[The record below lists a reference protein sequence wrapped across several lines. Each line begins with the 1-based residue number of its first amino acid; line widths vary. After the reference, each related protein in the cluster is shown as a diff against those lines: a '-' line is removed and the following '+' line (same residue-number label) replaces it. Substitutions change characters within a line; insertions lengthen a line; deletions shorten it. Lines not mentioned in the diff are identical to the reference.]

1 MNSRSQPRMWSQSLL
16 DIDAKRRLSDA
27 AKPTVAGK
35 RGGAQSRFE
44 VTWLSDMLTPDRN
57 SFSVIR
63 LVMALAVLVS
73 HAVFLTTGKVE
84 LEPLYRWTGYT
95 LGQHGVQVFFIL
107 SGILVAQSLFQSRSV
122 RDYAIARGLRIFP
135 ALIVC
140 VLLTALALGPWL
152 TELPAWLYLRDSW
165 TAAYIVK
172 TIGLWTGSAELPA
185 LFQDNTVPRAVN
197 TSVWTLKYEVLC
209 YAILAAGGFLVL
221 HIKAWRSTAAVLA
234 AVWLVAALA
243 VPAGIAAHDGP
254 KSMLHVLH
262 YFTIFFGT
270 GVLAYAARHYI
281 PIHAAVLIPLGAM
294 FWLAIGTRVAV
305 PAMAVSLGYLAL
317 WLATFRFGSLRAFTN
332 RNDYSYATYLYHFPV
347 AQALLLVAPGM
358 HVLPLIGLTHAGAMC
373 KSRSARRWWRLKKSS
388 SATFNAESPP
398 VVSVTKP
405 RASAIY
411 MNCTRSS
418 EITPAAR
425 SEASGGSAR
434 CWPRYCASSVV
445 WLTRSKTSVVRA
457 ASFCAVRSPRARIP
471 ASSVRY
477 SWRNARAASKP
488 SSLPRGIHRHGGW
501 LVVRIPTEVR

>member
-140 VLLTALALGPWL
+140 VLLTAMGLGLWL

-165 TAAYIVK
+165 TASYIVK

-209 YAILAAGGFLVL
+209 YAILAACGFLVL
-221 HIKAWRSTAAVLA
+221 QIKAWRSTAAVLA

-332 RNDYSYATYLYHFPV
+332 RNDYSYATYLYHMPV
-347 AQALLLVAPGM
+347 AQAALHLAPGM
-358 HVLPLIGLTHAGAMC
+358 HLAPLIGFTSGFVLLLAYLSWELIERPALRLRKTFAHGNPPAVAAPTAMAPSRSPAGVARVWRPMPQHRRLSVKADTTEPAQPSAITTSRLAMA
-373 KSRSARRWWRLKKSS
+373 KSRPHSKL
-388 SATFNAESPP
+388 AESHG
-398 VVSVTKP
+398 
-405 RASAIY
+405 R
-411 MNCTRSS
+411 R
-418 EITPAAR
+418 PAA
-425 SEASGGSAR
+425 
-434 CWPRYCASSVV
+434 V
-445 WLTRSKTSVVRA
+445 
-457 ASFCAVRSPRARIP
+457 
-471 ASSVRY
+471 
-477 SWRNARAASKP
+477 
-488 SSLPRGIHRHGGW
+488 
-501 LVVRIPTEVR
+501 